1 MEKVSLKKNQEI
13 KSIELEKAENGGF
26 SVCFTIVTNGKT
38 HMETAWDEKEYVFS
52 KEQEQEAID
61 FTVELL
67 KTKMNQ

>member
-38 HMETAWDEKEYVFS
+38 HMVS
-52 KEQEQEAID
+52 
-61 FTVELL
+61 
-67 KTKMNQ
+67 